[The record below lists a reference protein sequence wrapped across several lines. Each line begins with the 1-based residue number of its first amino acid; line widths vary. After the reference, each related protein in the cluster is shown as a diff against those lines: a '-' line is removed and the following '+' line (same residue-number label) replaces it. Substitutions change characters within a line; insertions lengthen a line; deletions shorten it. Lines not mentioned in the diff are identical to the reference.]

1 MNENEVYKRT
11 EEIEKMLEEIK
22 KESDTKKD

>member
-1 MNENEVYKRT
+1 MDENEGYKRT

>member
-1 MNENEVYKRT
+1 MDENEVYQRT

>member
-1 MNENEVYKRT
+1 MDENEVYKRT